1 MRAVQSQRGR
11 EGTGTCGLKRTQLEG
26 GATVLER
33 FVRKRFAE
41 QRLELGLLGE
51 MAAGGA
57 GARGDDHGTSE
68 VRHFEG
74 KMKKGMESLGND
86 INYI

>member
-1 MRAVQSQRGR
+1 M
-11 EGTGTCGLKRTQLEG
+11 
-26 GATVLER
+26 LER
-33 FVRKRFAE
+33 LLRRRFAE
-41 QRLELGLLGE
+41 QSLSLGCWAKWPRE
-51 MAAGGA
+51 AQAHVVMIME
-57 GARGDDHGTSE
+57 RSE